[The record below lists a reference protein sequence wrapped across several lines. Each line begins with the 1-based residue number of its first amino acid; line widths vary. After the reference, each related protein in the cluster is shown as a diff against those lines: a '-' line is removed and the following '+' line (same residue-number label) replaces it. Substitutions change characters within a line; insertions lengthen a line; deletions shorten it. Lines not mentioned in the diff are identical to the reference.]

1 MWLIQT
7 RWTRSEYEIE
17 SDGFRF
23 VSFVHFWTFPA
34 LFHKFIMEG
43 RGRVSE
49 HSFSPGFALVT
60 RGYRWKDK
68 VWPGQDKFVHGWRVN
83 TRLDGRAQCCMQR
96 DIEPNEKQKD
106 QCSVI
111 ILRCQRVRWKA
122 VQDDIFAL
130 VVRDFHCP
138 ASNFFFFPK
147 KDFSLFIYFKQREGM
162 IQNKLW
168 NLYSGGIY
176 KVCCWSFLFIRDYL
190 LINCCE

>member
-1 MWLIQT
+1 MVSGSFHSSTSGL
-7 RWTRSEYEIE
+7 
-17 SDGFRF
+17 FRRY
-23 VSFVHFWTFPA
+23 SINLSW
-34 LFHKFIMEG
+34 

-49 HSFSPGFALVT
+49 HSFSPSFALVT

-138 ASNFFFFPK
+138 ASNFFFLPK

-162 IQNKLW
+162 IK
-168 NLYSGGIY
+168 
-176 KVCCWSFLFIRDYL
+176 
-190 LINCCE
+190 INCEIYIAVVYTRYVVGASYSFVIIY